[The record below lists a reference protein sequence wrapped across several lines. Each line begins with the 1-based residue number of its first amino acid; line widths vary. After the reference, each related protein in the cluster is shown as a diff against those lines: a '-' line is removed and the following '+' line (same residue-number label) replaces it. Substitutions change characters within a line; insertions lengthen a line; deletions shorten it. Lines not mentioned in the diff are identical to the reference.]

1 MNKKDQSDF
10 DGVSQNQSFFAF
22 IRESVFIFYS
32 SGVLI
37 YDKMEHRSY
46 LLMTNKKQ
54 TTIDEILTHR
64 YDNGFD
70 YWTTPDKKL
79 FKGAPFTILECHYI
93 F

>member
-1 MNKKDQSDF
+1 
-10 DGVSQNQSFFAF
+10 
-22 IRESVFIFYS
+22 
-32 SGVLI
+32 
-37 YDKMEHRSY
+37 
-46 LLMTNKKQ
+46 MTNKKQ
-54 TTIDEILTHR
+54 TTIDEILSHR